1 MNPLGHR
8 HILTRH
14 YLLLCIP
21 HGTQPVEQA
30 RKMYFNIKKTML
42 FGTLENGVER
52 NVINVIL
59 INVEK
64 CLSLPNMGFATES
77 CIVWPLG
84 RAFNS

>member
-1 MNPLGHR
+1 
-8 HILTRH
+8 
-14 YLLLCIP
+14 
-21 HGTQPVEQA
+21 
-30 RKMYFNIKKTML
+30 ML

-77 CIVWPLG
+77 CVVWPLG